1 MEDTLTTL
9 KEKNEMTLYEAG
21 GMNLINV
28 FHFIQSQVQTIN
40 TQARVIQL
48 LDEKAKLKEELR
60 IEHADREEHFQQLHN
75 DSCSSCGASI

>member
-1 MEDTLTTL
+1 MKDNTDRT
-9 KEKNEMTLYEAG
+9 KEMTIYQSECG
-21 GMNLINV
+21 INTVDV
-28 FHFIQSQVQTIN
+28 FHFIEVQVKTIN
-40 TQARVIQL
+40 SQNRVIEL